1 MERLVKTGYVKMI
14 AIDVHDL
21 ESKILDERNTNF
33 LCDIENFQNKY
44 SNISTVK
51 CVYTHMDDNYD
62 ITFLDYKKVVPHIHP
77 FDYMRDIVK
86 KHDGK
91 LIQGSDYLRITH
103 EDDYVEL
110 TEIDL
115 RD

>member
-14 AIDVHDL
+14 AIDVSDL
-21 ESKILDERNTNF
+21 ESKIVDERNTNF
-33 LCDIENFQNKY
+33 LCDIEKFQQKY
-44 SNISTVK
+44 SATSTTR
-51 CVYTHMDDNYD
+51 CVYIHIDDNFE
-62 ITFLDYKKVVPHIHP
+62 ISFLDYKKVIPHIHP

>member
-14 AIDVHDL
+14 AIDVSDL
-21 ESKILDERNTNF
+21 ESKIVDERNTNF
-33 LCDIENFQNKY
+33 LCDI
-44 SNISTVK
+44 
-51 CVYTHMDDNYD
+51 HMDDNFE
-62 ITFLDYKKVVPHIHP
+62 ISFLDYKKVIPHIHP

>member
-1 MERLVKTGYVKMI
+1 MI
-14 AIDVHDL
+14 AIDVSDL
-21 ESKILDERNTNF
+21 ESKIVDERNTNF
-33 LCDIENFQNKY
+33 LCDIEQFQKKY
-44 SNISTVK
+44 SKTSTTR
-51 CVYTHMDDNYD
+51 CVYIHMDDNFE
-62 ITFLDYKKVVPHIHP
+62 ISFVDYKKVIPYIHP

-91 LIQGSDYLRITH
+91 LIHGSDYLRITH

>member
-1 MERLVKTGYVKMI
+1 MQKGDNMKIGFIGLGIMG
-14 AIDVHDL
+14 
-21 ESKILDERNTNF
+21 ESMS
-33 LCDIENFQNKY
+33 EN
-44 SNISTVK
+44 
-51 CVYTHMDDNYD
+51 
-62 ITFLDYKKVVPHIHP
+62 
-77 FDYMRDIVK
+77 IVK